1 MKPLRILRAL
11 RPLRLVSRS
20 PGMKLMV
27 TSLVKSLPAVS
38 NTLGVVLAFMLGTQ
52 PHTRDA
58 QRAA

>member
-1 MKPLRILRAL
+1 
-11 RPLRLVSRS
+11 
-20 PGMKLMV
+20 MKLMV
-27 TSLVKSLPAVS
+27 TSLVKSLPAVT